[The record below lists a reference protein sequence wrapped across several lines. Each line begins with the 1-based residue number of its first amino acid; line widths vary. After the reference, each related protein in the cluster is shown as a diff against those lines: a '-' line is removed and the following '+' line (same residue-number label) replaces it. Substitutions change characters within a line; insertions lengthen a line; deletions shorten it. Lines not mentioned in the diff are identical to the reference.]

1 MLDKDQTKRA
11 KLDDILKSEWV
22 TNNGKEVIEPNDVV
36 RDMEAYTQSF
46 GNIDRLIKSKALG

>member
-36 RDMEAYTQSF
+36 RDMEAYNQSF
-46 GNIDRLIKSKALG
+46 SNIDRIIKSKALG